1 MTSAPTIAREAGG
14 SADAVPSAP
23 RRERRPW
30 YWLVSAALV
39 VAAGVTFV
47 RVTGMSPAYDAYGW
61 LLWGHQTLR
70 GALNLDAAP
79 SWKPLPYLFT
89 LPYSLLGKQTA
100 LWLWMYTAV
109 AAGFAAPVFGGRVA
123 YQLVATPGQRRW
135 AALVA
140 SVAAGAGV
148 LGILGYWHFMQIA
161 YADPMMVALA
171 LAAIDFHLCARY
183 RTAWVMIVLLAL
195 GRPEMWVVGGLYAI
209 WMWHSRP
216 ALRPYLVAGVL
227 LQPLMWLGM
236 SRLASPY
243 WLVSSYIDKLTTAS
257 FTVHGSRVHAVLAGL
272 TSLYEFPVQIATLC
286 ALALAL
292 VRRDRRALGLFAAAA
307 LWLVTEI
314 GLALHGEF
322 PSARYMFEIAAVQ
335 VTLVGAGVGWIL
347 TSRPRP
353 AVLRWVGVAAAIAL
367 LAVMA
372 PNIRF
377 RGRLVHNGIR
387 LGRTW
392 TKVIARLDLVIA
404 HEGGTRAIVACGTPA
419 TTIPFQSI
427 LAWELGLNVADVGS
441 IPQWW
446 IASGHPVV
454 VFTNVF
460 AGWHVQAYNSPSAG
474 CARLERDTP
483 TN

>member
-1 MTSAPTIAREAGG
+1 MTSAPTIALETGAAPAPGP
-14 SADAVPSAP
+14 PS
-23 RRERRPW
+23 RSRDLRPLS
-30 YWLVSAALV
+30 WLVSVIVIVGLA
-39 VAAGVTFV
+39 VTFV
-47 RVTGMSPAYDAYGW
+47 RVTKMSPAYDAYGW
-61 LLWGHQTLR
+61 LLWGHQTLA
-70 GALNLDAAP
+70 GHLNLDAAP

-100 LWLWMYTAV
+100 FWLWVYTAV
-109 AAGFAAPVFGGRVA
+109 AAGFAAPVFAGRAA
-123 YQLVATPGQRRW
+123 YQLVRTPGVRRW
-135 AALVA
+135 PALVA
-140 SVAAGAGV
+140 AVGAGAGV
-148 LGILGYWHFMQIA
+148 LGILGYWHFMQIG
-161 YADPMMVALA
+161 YADPMMVALT
-171 LAAIDFHLCARY
+171 LAAVDFHLSRRY
-183 RTAWVMIVLLAL
+183 RTAWAMLVLLAL
-195 GRPEMWVVGGLYAI
+195 GRPEAWVIGGCYAI
-209 WMWHSRP
+209 WAWRATPS
-216 ALRPYLVAGVL
+216 LRPYLVAGVL
-227 LQPLMWLGM
+227 VQPLLWVGV

-243 WLVSSYIDKLTTAS
+243 WLVSSYIDKLTTVN

-272 TSLYEFPVQIATLC
+272 TSLYELPVQIATLC

-292 VRRDRRALGLFAAAA
+292 VRRDRRALWLFAAGA
-307 LWLVTEI
+307 LWLATEI
-314 GLALHGEF
+314 GLAIHGEF
-322 PSARYMFEIAAVQ
+322 PSPRYMFEIAAVQ

-347 TSRPRP
+347 SSRPRP
-353 AVLRWVGVAAAIAL
+353 ALLRWVGAAAAVAL

-404 HEGGTRAIVACGTPA
+404 HEGGTRVIVACGTPA

-441 IPQWW
+441 IPHWW
-446 IASGHPVV
+446 IASQHPVV

-460 AGWHVQAYNSPSAG
+460 AGWHVQAYNTAASCG
-474 CARLERDTP
+474 QLERDTP